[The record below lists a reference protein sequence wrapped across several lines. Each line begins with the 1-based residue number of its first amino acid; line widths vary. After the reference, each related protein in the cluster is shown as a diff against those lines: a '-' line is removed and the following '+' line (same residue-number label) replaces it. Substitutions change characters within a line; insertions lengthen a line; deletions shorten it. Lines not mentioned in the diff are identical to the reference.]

1 MKLRACTCFVRSHIS
16 VAVCNVRGHMHGSVI
31 FRKCLWLIACYAAI
45 LAQAQPFVA
54 AAMAADRA
62 KCLLT
67 EEACNV
73 LVKSH
78 VKSLDDDVW
87 KNDDME
93 IVIGHHLSLLV
104 AISQHTA
111 RLKTSL
117 LEKVL
122 LTVLSCSP
130 TVAHNFS
137 LKMSQCLQ
145 YCVSKAGSATSG
157 KKLSN
162 GVKAVVLAMHNG
174 PASVQKLRS
183 SLGSSGAAASSSSGL
198 PVRIPSNEV
207 EEVVE
212 DTPMEAAV
220 GWDKESILKMYGVGA
235 SPPKRRCLRKED
247 SVVSVAS
254 SAVMEAVP
262 PADHGSQAEPADA
275 AVGVGGEALATSIIR
290 IILTIGGKP
299 GGILISFLRRTG
311 WTSMRASCVASRR
324 LGSRRRQI

>member
-31 FRKCLWLIACYAAI
+31 FRKCLWLIAFYAAI
-45 LAQAQPFVA
+45 LGQAQPLVA

-87 KNDDME
+87 KNDDLE

-183 SLGSSGAAASSSSGL
+183 SLGSSGASASSSSGL
-198 PVRIPSNEV
+198 PVRIPSDEV

-262 PADHGSQAEPADA
+262 PADHGSQAGPADA
-275 AVGVGGEALATSIIR
+275 AVGVGGEALATSIIS
-290 IILTIGGKP
+290 IILTIGG
-299 GGILISFLRRTG
+299 
-311 WTSMRASCVASRR
+311 
-324 LGSRRRQI
+324 